1 MYAHINLGVG
11 GGGLIAVVG
20 RGFNTVHQAVSSVER
35 MVPWRYMSFKAH
47 TAHLLLCMVHSYLNM
62 AHHTIV
68 DVNFPIGNF
77 VLY

>member
-1 MYAHINLGVG
+1 M
-11 GGGLIAVVG
+11 
-20 RGFNTVHQAVSSVER
+20 VHPVVSSVE
-35 MVPWRYMSFKAH
+35 
-47 TAHLLLCMVHSYLNM
+47 CMVHSYLNM